1 MARLPCLAAC
11 VEFYLEKTKNSRS
24 CRVCRRRRKYRM
36 QVFSLST
43 ASILLPCTVP
53 YRAYRYLVH
62 LLLVSSACCSAA
74 AAAAAALYYL
84 GLGESLFSLPP
95 LLSLLVVR

>member
-62 LLLVSSACCSAA
+62 LLVSSACCSAA
-74 AAAAAALYYL
+74 AAAAAALYL